1 MTDKEIITM
10 AGEYGAWVGEHEIT
24 FTDAELLEFV
34 RSIEKAEREAC
45 ATAIEELIPLLD
57 PEREPT
63 LRMCAYTCRNK
74 YMPTKEKNAHGWQS
88 VANPTEYLDDLRG
101 GADE

>member
-1 MTDKEIITM
+1 MTDKEIITT
-10 AGEYGAWVGEHEIT
+10 AGEHEIT
-24 FTDAELLEFV
+24 FTDAELLEFA
-34 RSIEKAEREAC
+34 RYIEKAERDAC

-63 LRMCAYTCRNK
+63 MRMCAYTCRNK
-74 YMPTKEKNAHGWQS
+74 YALKEKNAHGWQS